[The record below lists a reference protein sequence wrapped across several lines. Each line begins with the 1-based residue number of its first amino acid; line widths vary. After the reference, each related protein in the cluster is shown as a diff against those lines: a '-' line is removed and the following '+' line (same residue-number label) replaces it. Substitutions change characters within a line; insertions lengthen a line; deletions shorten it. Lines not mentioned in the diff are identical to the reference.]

1 MMIANRVLNFFGE
14 NGNIKIP
21 IRIFAPERKGAAE
34 WSCRF
39 EIDWPDDRRKA
50 AAVGLDSVQAIVLAL
65 QMIGT
70 EIYATNYNKTATC
83 FLRLRAGGGR
93 AGGLAITPRLPA
105 KAMRATPLSIAPCG

>member
-1 MMIANRVLNFFGE
+1 MMIANRVLNFSGE

-70 EIYATNYNKTATC
+70 EIYATNYHKTGKL
-83 FLRLRAGGGR
+83 FLEFPGRGYGFPVTAGLRDLLVGDD
-93 AGGLAITPRLPA
+93 A
-105 KAMRATPLSIAPCG
+105 KYF